1 MMRPRQVTWKRC
13 IIGFIGLVIAVGV
26 TAAALV
32 HAGIRRE
39 IADARD
45 ESLAAAVRFAEAAE
59 AWIGSQAAEAWI
71 DVDARQAF
79 RGVVELMLLGPVTY
93 VQLVH
98 EAAVVVNVADE
109 GWSSVVPLHVSEE
122 ASETESAFVYSERG
136 RFLSDVSVPL
146 ESLNSGAR
154 DDLTS
159 YARVGFELRGLKG
172 QIDTARLLGAEVAV
186 AVFFSACVAA
196 VVILAWLDRR
206 SVLITPLHGVVRS
219 LSGMSPQG
227 PLVVD
232 ERAKRVTV
240 HGKAVFLP
248 PKPFQLLCLLVRE
261 GGGVLGE
268 EEIVGKVWPE
278 ADLADS
284 RDVRQCVYLL
294 RKRIDAVVA
303 GAGACI
309 ANVKGFGYRYDVAT
323 LERLRSELE
332 PEAATSP

>member
-1 MMRPRQVTWKRC
+1 MMKVKQVTWKQC
-13 IIGFIGLVIAVGV
+13 IIGFIGLAIAVGV
-26 TAAALV
+26 TAGAVV
-32 HAGIRRE
+32 HAGIRGK
-39 IADARD
+39 IAEARD
-45 ESLAAAVRFAEAAE
+45 ESLATVVRFAEAAE

-79 RGVVELMLLGPVTY
+79 QGVVELTLLGSATY

-122 ASETESAFVYSERG
+122 ASETESAFVYSEGG

-154 DDLTS
+154 DDPIS
-159 YARVGFELRGLKG
+159 YARVGFELSGLSG
-172 QIDTARLLGAEVAV
+172 RIDTFRLFGAEVAV
-186 AVFFSACVAA
+186 AVFFGAFVAA

-219 LSGMSPQG
+219 LSSMSPRG
-227 PLVVD
+227 PLVLD

-261 GGGVLGE
+261 RGGVLGE

-309 ANVKGFGYRYDVAT
+309 ANVKGFGYRYDATT

>member
-1 MMRPRQVTWKRC
+1 MMRWKQVTWKHC
-13 IIGFIGLVIAVGV
+13 IIGFIGLAIVVGGAAGAAVHV
-26 TAAALV
+26 E
-32 HAGIRRE
+32 IRGK

-45 ESLAAAVRFAEAAE
+45 ESLTTAVRFAEAAE

-79 RGVVELMLLGPVTY
+79 QGVVQLMLLGSATY

-109 GWSSVVPLHVSEE
+109 GWSSAVPLHVSEE
-122 ASETESAFVYSERG
+122 VPEAEAAFVYSAGG

-146 ESLNSGAR
+146 ESLNPGAR
-154 DDLTS
+154 NGPTS
-159 YARVGFELRGLKG
+159 YARVGFELRGLRG
-172 QIDTARLLGAEVAV
+172 RIDTIRLFGAEVAV
-186 AVFFSACVAA
+186 AAFISACVAA
-196 VVILAWLDRR
+196 AVVLAWLDHR
-206 SVLITPLHGVVRS
+206 SVLVTPLHGVTRS
-219 LSGMSPQG
+219 LSGLWTRA
-227 PLVVD
+227 PLVLD

-261 GGGVLGE
+261 KGGVLGE
-268 EEIVGKVWPE
+268 KEIVGRVWPE

-284 RDVRQCVYLL
+284 RDVRQCVYML

-309 ANVKGFGYRYDVAT
+309 ANVKGFGYRYDAAT
-323 LERLRSELE
+323 LEGLRSEPE

>member
-1 MMRPRQVTWKRC
+1 MMKVKQVTWKQC
-13 IIGFIGLVIAVGV
+13 IIGFIGLAIAVGV
-26 TAAALV
+26 TAGAVV
-32 HAGIRRE
+32 HAGIRGK
-39 IADARD
+39 IAEARD
-45 ESLAAAVRFAEAAE
+45 ESLATAVRFAEAAE
-59 AWIGSQAAEAWI
+59 AWIGSQAEEAWI

-79 RGVVELMLLGPVTY
+79 QGVAELMLLGSATY

-98 EAAVVVNVADE
+98 EAAAVVNVADE
-109 GWSSVVPLHVSEE
+109 GWSSAVPLHVTEEVSE
-122 ASETESAFVYSERG
+122 AETVFVYSAGG

-146 ESLNSGAR
+146 ESLNSEAR
-154 DDLTS
+154 SGLSS
-159 YARVGFELRGLKG
+159 YARVGFELSDLRGR
-172 QIDTARLLGAEVAV
+172 IDTIRLLGAEVAV

-206 SVLITPLHGVVRS
+206 SVLHTPLHGAVRS
-219 LSGMSPQG
+219 LSCMRSQA
-227 PLVVD
+227 PLVID

-240 HGKAVFLP
+240 HDKAVFLP

-261 GGGVLGE
+261 RGGVLGE
-268 EEIVGKVWPE
+268 KEIVGQVWPE

-309 ANVKGFGYRYDVAT
+309 ANVKGFGYRYDAAT

-332 PEAATSP
+332 PEAATGP

>member
-1 MMRPRQVTWKRC
+1 MTWRQC
-13 IIGFIGLVIAVGV
+13 IIGFIGLAIAVGG
-26 TAAALV
+26 AAGAVV
-32 HAGIRRE
+32 HAEIRGK

-45 ESLAAAVRFAEAAE
+45 ESLTAAVRFAEAAE

-79 RGVVELMLLGPVTY
+79 QGAVELMLLGSATY
-93 VQLVH
+93 VQVVH
-98 EAAVVVNVADE
+98 EAAVVVNVVDE

-122 ASETESAFVYSERG
+122 VSKAETVFVYSAGG

-146 ESLNSGAR
+146 ESLNAGAR
-154 DDLTS
+154 NGPTS
-159 YARVGFELRGLKG
+159 YARVGFELSGLRGR
-172 QIDTARLLGAEVAV
+172 IDTIRLFGAEVAV
-186 AVFFSACVAA
+186 AVFFSAFVVAA
-196 VVILAWLDRR
+196 MILAWLDHR
-206 SVLITPLHGVVRS
+206 SVLVTPLHGVVRS
-219 LSGMSPQG
+219 LSGMRSQG
-227 PLVVD
+227 PLVLD

-248 PKPFQLLCLLVRE
+248 PEPFQLLCLLVRE
-261 GGGVLGE
+261 KGGVLGE
-268 EEIVGKVWPE
+268 KEIVGRVWPE

-284 RDVRQCVYLL
+284 RDVRQCVYML

-309 ANVKGFGYRYDVAT
+309 ANVKGFGYRYDAAM
-323 LERLRSELE
+323 LERLRSEPE